1 MQRIQ
6 SRTYLGQP
14 NETVTVKTQ
23 ASGGGVSNVILNN
36 APVGPSARFPLPPNP
51 GDQLDFQV
59 QLTGPLGASCVV
71 SISDVG
77 GGSDS
82 DFLMCQTHNPVPVNT
97 YRCSVGAPIAV
108 NEFAAAKALAPLA
121 GPPTKAKKAKKKA
134 TAAKSKKGKKKGGG
148 K

>member
-1 MQRIQ
+1 MQRLE

-36 APVGPSARFPLPPNP
+36 APVGPTARFPLPPNP

-71 SISDVG
+71 SISEVD

-82 DFLMCQTHNPVPVNT
+82 DFLMCQAHNPVPVNT
-97 YRCSVGAPIAV
+97 YRCSVGARIAV
-108 NEFAAAKALAPLA
+108 NGFAAAKALAPLA
-121 GPPTKAKKAKKKA
+121 GPPKKAKKKA